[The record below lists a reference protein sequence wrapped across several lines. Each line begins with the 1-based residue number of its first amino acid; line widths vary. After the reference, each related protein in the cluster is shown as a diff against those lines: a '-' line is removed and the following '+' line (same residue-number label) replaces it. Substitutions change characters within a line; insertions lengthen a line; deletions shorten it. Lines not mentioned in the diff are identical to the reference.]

1 MHIHLMCIIIQEDKR
16 NIMKQTKRQRKAKVP
31 SRPQVTPRGW
41 GKKTSRIF
49 DKQFDRFLYEELYVP
64 VKRHWGEEVK
74 SYDSI
79 FGDSE

>member
-1 MHIHLMCIIIQEDKR
+1 MSDTQEVDGS
-16 NIMKQTKRQRKAKVP
+16 NP

-49 DKQFDRFLYEELYVP
+49 SKQFDRFVYEELYVP
-64 VKRHWGEEVK
+64 VKRNWGEEVK
-74 SYDSI
+74 LYERNM